1 MAKNIFE
8 PLEVV
13 QSEDLEILE
22 PPTFGVPQS
31 VPGGAMVV
39 NPETGAVDVHDVYDG
54 PTVDELRKEAE
65 AFRQNWEVERQNM
78 TESAKKEVED
88 ILAQAQKTADGLIEA
103 ARQEAE
109 SMQEELA
116 ERRKAVEEEIARARE
131 DGIAAANEEAD
142 RIRQATR
149 DAGYKDGKEAGYQ
162 DGYAEA
168 GRLIQ
173 RLHVIIDRTL
183 DKRKEILDSLE
194 GQVVELAILVVR
206 RVVKV
211 LSENQKNVVIN
222 NIIQALQRL
231 KSRSDIVVRVNLSDL
246 EFATEHKSMFIREI
260 EGDTKLTLAEDS
272 SVEPGGCVIETDFGE
287 IDARISSQLNEIE
300 SRIRDL
306 LPISV
311 RPSSLDDST
320 KL

>member
-8 PLEVV
+8 PVEVV

-39 NPETGAVDVHDVYDG
+39 NPDTGSVEPDVYEG
-54 PTVDELRKEAE
+54 PTVDELRREADI
-65 AFRQNWEVERQNM
+65 FRQNWEIERQNM
-78 TESAKKEVED
+78 TDSAKKEAED
-88 ILAQAQKTADGLIEA
+88 IVAQAQRTADNLIES

-116 ERRKAVEEEIARARE
+116 ERRKAVEEEIAKAKE
-131 DGIAAANEEAD
+131 SGIAAANEEAD

-162 DGYAEA
+162 EGFAEA

-260 EGDTKLTLAEDS
+260 EGDSKLTLAEDS

>member
-1 MAKNIFE
+1 MAKNIFQ
-8 PLEVV
+8 PVDVV
-13 QSEDLEILE
+13 QSQELEMLDPPSFGVVPLTSGSLVAGGEAGTGGDTDDEYAGPTAEDLRREADLFKQNWEIERQQMLE
-22 PPTFGVPQS
+22 SAQKQASELMSNAQNTANS
-31 VPGGAMVV
+31 VIEA
-39 NPETGAVDVHDVYDG
+39 AQQ
-54 PTVDELRKEAE
+54 EAE
-65 AFRQNWEVERQNM
+65 AMR
-78 TESAKKEVED
+78 
-88 ILAQAQKTADGLIEA
+88 
-103 ARQEAE
+103 
-109 SMQEELA
+109 EELA
-116 ERRKAVEEEIARARE
+116 QRKKDADEENQRVKAEAIAL
-131 DGIAAANEEAD
+131 ANEEAD

-149 DAGYKDGKEAGYQ
+149 DAGYKDGKESGYQ
-162 DGYAEA
+162 EGYNEVQ
-168 GRLIQ
+168 RLIQ

-183 DKRKEILDSLE
+183 DKRKDILDSLE

-222 NIIQALQRL
+222 NIIQALHRL
-231 KSRSDIVVRVNLSDL
+231 KSRSDIIVRVNLSDL
-246 EFATEHKSMFIREI
+246 EFATEHTSMFIREI
-260 EGDTKLTLAEDS
+260 EGDGKLTLAEDS

-311 RPSSLDDST
+311 RPTSLDDPK

>member
-8 PLEVV
+8 PVEVIQSPDLEVL
-13 QSEDLEILE
+13 DA
-22 PPTFGVPQS
+22 PNFGLLQS
-31 VPGGAMVV
+31 VPGGSANIAGSGEV
-39 NPETGAVDVHDVYDG
+39 EVDDIYQG
-54 PTVDELRKEAE
+54 PTADELRREAD
-65 AFRQNWEVERQNM
+65 AFRQNWEIERQQM
-78 TESAKKEVED
+78 IQSAQRQADDIIEQAKKS
-88 ILAQAQKTADGLIEA
+88 ADNLIET

-109 SMQEELA
+109 AMSEELA
-116 ERRKAVEEEIARARE
+116 QSKNKVEEANQRSRE
-131 DGIAAANEEAD
+131 EAISAANEEAD

-149 DAGYKDGKEAGYQ
+149 DVGYKDGKEAGYQ
-162 DGYAEA
+162 EGYKEAE
-168 GRLIQ
+168 RLIQ

-183 DKRKEILDSLE
+183 EKRKDILDSLE

-211 LSENQKNVVIN
+211 LSENQKNIVIN
-222 NIIQALQRL
+222 NIIQALHRL
-231 KSRSDIVVRVNLSDL
+231 KSRSDIVIRVNLSDL
-246 EFATEHKSMFIREI
+246 EFATEHTNMFIREI
-260 EGDTKLTLAEDS
+260 EGDGKLTLAEDS
-272 SVEPGGCVIETDFGE
+272 SVEPGGCIVETDFGE